1 MALAAPI
8 VLLLFT
14 LSYFILLLKVLTDS
28 VLVADLFDYFLS
40 IGRKLLLVLERID
53 AGEPLCFCEW
63 NVGGEKANKL
73 LNESFF
79 GR

>member
-14 LSYFILLLKVLTDS
+14 ARYFDLLFKVLTDS
-28 VLVADLFDYFLS
+28 VIVGNLSDHFLS

-73 LNESFF
+73 LNESFL

>member
-28 VLVADLFDYFLS
+28 VIVGNLSDHFLS
-40 IGRKLLLVLERID
+40 IAGKLLFVLERID
-53 AGEPLCFCEW
+53 AGEPFCFCER
-63 NVGGEKANKL
+63 NAGGEKANKL